1 MTTARRHTRTAPA
14 MLIAAAAAVAAISF
28 ATLGAPPANA
38 AQDMTVSLSPAS
50 GTNYGSNAATLSW
63 TQPSACTGNEADAF
77 IFKGTGV
84 WDANA
89 INTAE
94 GNDGA
99 QTTYYNFFTGPHVAS
114 GTGSANWPNVPAG
127 YTDFGT
133 QTVPAF
139 PSTDDLVNGVN
150 GKPGL
155 GTGLYTIG
163 LACVNGTTFAPIL
176 DASGNPV
183 AGTLLVQLGATGKSW
198 KVVTAAATQIALTGT
213 GTAAPIGNTVSLTAA
228 VTAADKTI
236 PVGGVN
242 FYAGSSAT
250 GTPMNGT
257 TPVPVGSNGK
267 AQFSGPNG
275 YTSGDKG
282 AEGYTAQ
289 FVPANQQLYTPSTTT
304 ASVDLIAEN
313 VTIAVTAKQDPAS
326 PSTLDLRAAA
336 TGSPT
341 SLAKAD
347 AGGVDFV
354 VDGTI
359 FERSITPRA
368 PFPFNGSGVATA
380 KIAKLKPGKHTIT
393 ALLETTSN
401 LVLNATVGYAV
412 TVNTVMLPT
421 GAYASATAV
430 KVAQTSQGL
439 QVTSTVTGTTSSGQ
453 AVTLV
458 PAGTITVKD
467 GTVTLGSATLTGK
480 TGSGAAAA
488 TVTGYSLPAGVN
500 NFTATFAPANA
511 DFLRSTGTKQVVAPV
526 AVMWVHPGSPVIA
539 GKAAVGD
546 TLTVKPGTWSPAG
559 AHLSFQWLAN
569 GSPVPGAT
577 GGTLALGTAQFGK
590 TITVEVTGSAKGFRP
605 VTASSPAT
613 VKVGKGTLKSS
624 RPKITGT
631 PKVGNTLRVS
641 VGSWTPG
648 TRFSY
653 QWFAN
658 GKAIR
663 GATGSSLKLTA
674 ALKGKRIEVAVT
686 GAKTDY
692 NTVTVMSAQTGRVAA

>member
-1 MTTARRHTRTAPA
+1 
-14 MLIAAAAAVAAISF
+14 MLIAAAAAVAAISL
-28 ATLGAPPANA
+28 ATLGAAPANA

-50 GTNYGSNAATLSW
+50 GTNYATDAATLSW

-77 IFKGTGV
+77 IFKGTGP

-94 GNDGA
+94 GNKGA
-99 QTTYYNFFTGPHVAS
+99 QTAYYNFFTGPQVAS
-114 GTGSANWPNVPAG
+114 ANGSANWPNVSAG

-133 QTVPAF
+133 QTTPAF
-139 PSTDDLVNGVN
+139 PNTDDLVNGFN
-150 GKPGL
+150 GVPGL
-155 GTGLYTIG
+155 GTGIYTIG
-163 LACVNGTTFAPIL
+163 LACVNGTTFTPIL

-183 AGTLLVQLGATGKSW
+183 AGTLLVQIGATGKSW
-198 KVVTAAATQIALTGT
+198 KVITAAATQIVLTGT
-213 GTAAPIGNTVSLTAA
+213 GTAAPIGNTVSLTAS
-228 VTAADKTI
+228 VTAANKTV

-242 FYAGSSAT
+242 FYVGNSAT

-257 TPVPVGSNGK
+257 TPVPVGSNGT
-267 AQFSGPNG
+267 AQFSGKNG
-275 YTSGDKG
+275 YASGAKG

-289 FVPANQQLYTPSTTT
+289 FVPANQQLYTPSVATGT
-304 ASVDLIAEN
+304 VDLIAEN

-326 PSTLDLRAAA
+326 PSTLDLRAVA

-347 AGGVDFV
+347 AGGGVDFV
-354 VDGTI
+354 VDGTV
-359 FERSITPRA
+359 FEKSITPRA

-380 KIAKLKPGKHTIT
+380 KIAKLKLGKHTVT
-393 ALLETTSN
+393 ALLETVGN
-401 LVLNATVGYAV
+401 LVLNGTVGYGV
-412 TVNTVMLPT
+412 TVNTATLP
-421 GAYASATAV
+421 GGPYASATAV
-430 KVAQTSQGL
+430 TVAQTAQGL
-439 QVTSTVTGTTSSGQ
+439 QVTSKVTGTTSTGQ

-458 PAGTITVKD
+458 PTGTITVKD
-467 GTVTLGSATLTGK
+467 GSVTLGSAKLSGK
-480 TGSGAAAA
+480 TGSGAATA

-511 DFLRSTGTKQVVAPV
+511 DFLGSTGTKQVVAPKT
-526 AVMWVHPGSPVIA
+526 VMWVHPGSPVIA

-577 GGTLALGTAQFGK
+577 SSTLVLGAAQFGK
-590 TITVEVTGSAKGFRP
+590 TITVDVTGSAKGFQS
-605 VTASSPAT
+605 VEASSPAT
-613 VKVGKGTLKSS
+613 AKVGKGTLKSS

-648 TRFSY
+648 THFSY

-663 GATGSSLKLTA
+663 GAKGSSLKLTA
-674 ALKGKRIEVAVT
+674 AMRGKRIEVAVT
-686 GAKTDY
+686 GTKTDY